1 MDRLSPSTILVGV
14 VCFGFVYRLKFC
26 ERQWVLHYRHHV
38 PSTTRMHSSRMR
50 TARGSSRPYR
60 GLRGLPQC
68 MLGYTHPPTPRCG
81 PGNLS
86 LDVGLEIPP
95 GVGLETPLGVG
106 LETPLGVGLETPP
119 GQTPQLPPGC
129 GPGDPPRPAARHAG
143 IPPARHAGYYPP
155 PPEQNDRCKNITLPQ
170 TSFAGGNKYCS
181 EWVQH
186 TCRIFMS
193 VVEVFRVCL
202 VRGLRVKWGY
212 LKCHLLENANFSHIW
227 KYHTVLL

>member
-1 MDRLSPSTILVGV
+1 M
-14 VCFGFVYRLKFC
+14 
-26 ERQWVLHYRHHV
+26 LHYRHHV
-38 PSTTRMHSSRMR
+38 PSTRMHSSRIV
-50 TARGSSRPYR
+50 TACGSSRPYR

-81 PGNLS
+81 PGDLS
-86 LDVGLEIPP
+86 
-95 GVGLETPLGVG
+95 LGVG
-106 LETPLGVGLETPP
+106 LENPPGVGLETPP
-119 GQTPQLPPGC
+119 GQTPQLLPWVWAWRP
-129 GPGDPPRPAARHAG
+129 PPRPAARHAG
-143 IPPARHAGYYPP
+143 MPPARHAGIPP
-155 PPEQNDRCKNITLPQ
+155 PPEQNDGCRNITLPQ

-212 LKCHLLENANFSHIW
+212 LKCHLLENANFSHI
-227 KYHTVLL
+227 